1 MPRKSFNTY
10 MTEGLR
16 LKIKEDASNGKT
28 IEQISKWY
36 GVCRNHVSYAIKSN
50 SMAEYHE
57 LRNKANRKKKDAGK
71 QVKAE
76 YAKPEDAKPEKQENS
91 KTVVVSYDLTVG
103 MAKQL
108 QSILNEQEI
117 QSTSLTEILGELI
130 EIKSI
135 LKKYMEV

>member
-1 MPRKSFNTY
+1 MARKPNNTY
-10 MTEGLR
+10 MTEELR
-16 LKIKEDASNGKT
+16 QKIKIDASSGKT

-36 GVCRNHVSYAIKSN
+36 GVCRNHVSYAIRSC
-50 SMAEYHE
+50 SMDEYHE
-57 LRNKANRKKKDAGK
+57 MRNNANRKKNDAGK

-76 YAKPEDAKPEKQENS
+76 DIKPEKKEDS

-108 QSILNEQEI
+108 HSIMNEQEI

-130 EIKSI
+130 EIKNI